1 MTARTTTAL
10 LALAALVAAFV
21 AYRALSGD
29 DGPSTAAERFAAR
42 WSAGDDAA
50 AARLTDD
57 PKAAAAALKANRRG
71 LDGASVEATLGELKE
86 SGDAA
91 TARLTLQW
99 RIPRIGGWGYDST
112 LRLRKVEDE
121 WRVSWSPTTVHPKL
135 DGVTRLGTTAVP
147 KARGEILDR
156 DRRPLMRER
165 PVVRVG
171 AVAGKVKR
179 PAVTARGLAEVLDVD
194 AAPLERAI
202 RGGGKQQF
210 VDALTLR
217 PADYRRLRAAL
228 EAVPDSATAEST
240 AMLAPTRGFA
250 RALLGTVAPATKE
263 QLEKLG
269 GSAGPGAEVG
279 QWGLQAR
286 FERRLAPVPERRVVI
301 RAGATPIETLAT
313 RRGRRGRALATTLDT
328 RVQAAAEAALA
339 GRSDEA
345 ALVAVQPSTGDVLAV
360 ANRPLESSYD
370 RALEGTYAPGSTF
383 KVVSTAAL
391 LRDGLSVE
399 DTVRCPPTITAG
411 GRQFKNFE
419 GGAAGAVPFSR
430 DFAVSCNTAFVSLA
444 PRLAPDALSRTARDY
459 GLGRKLD
466 LAVPAAGGQVPPG
479 KDAVER
485 AAAMIGQHE
494 ILASPLAMASVAATV
509 AAGRWRAPRLLASDP
524 SEAGPPL
531 PASERDTLRGLMRLV
546 VTQGS
551 GTALAGIAG
560 EVRGKSGTAEFG
572 GGDPPPTH
580 AWFIAFRDDVAVA
593 VLVERGRSGG
603 SVAAPLAAR
612 FFSALDR

>member
-1 MTARTTTAL
+1 M
-10 LALAALVAAFV
+10 ALVAVTLAGAV
-21 AYRALSGD
+21 LAYRALTGE
-29 DGPSTAAERFAAR
+29 GAEEAAELFVGR
-42 WSAGDDAA
+42 WSSGDDAA
-50 AARLTDD
+50 AGRLTDA
-57 PKAAAAALKANRRG
+57 PEAAAAALRANRRG
-71 LDGASVEATLGELKE
+71 LDGASLKATLGEVKE

-91 TARLTLQW
+91 TAVLSLRW

-112 LRLRKVEDE
+112 LRLRRSGDE
-121 WRVSWSPTTVHPKL
+121 WQVRWSPQTVHPKL
-135 DGVTRLGTTAVP
+135 DAETRLGTTSVP

-156 DRRPLMRER
+156 ERRPLMRER

-171 AVAGKVKR
+171 AIAGEVRK
-179 PAVTARGLAEVLDVD
+179 PAVTARGLAEVLGVD
-194 AAPLERAI
+194 AGPLARAI
-202 RGGGKQQF
+202 RGGGKEQF

-217 PADYRRLRAAL
+217 PPDYRRLKPRL
-228 EAVPDSATAEST
+228 EAVPDAATAEGT
-240 AMLAPTRGFA
+240 AMLAPTRAFA
-250 RALLGTVAPATKE
+250 RALLGTVAPATEE

-269 GSAGPGAEVG
+269 GRVAPGASVG

-286 FERRLAPVPERRVVI
+286 FEQRLAPVPERRVVI
-301 RAGATPIETLAT
+301 RAGAVPIETLAT
-313 RRGRRGRALATTLDT
+313 RAGRSGRAVATTLD
-328 RVQAAAEAALA
+328 RGVQAGAEEALA
-339 GRSDEA
+339 GTSDEA
-345 ALVAVQPSTGDVLAV
+345 ALVAVQPSTGNVLAV
-360 ANRPLESSYD
+360 ANRPVASSYN
-370 RALEGTYAPGSTF
+370 RALEGLYAPGSTF

-391 LRDGLSVE
+391 LRDGLDVA
-399 DTVRCPPTITAG
+399 DTVRCPPTIEAG

-444 PRLAPDALSRTARDY
+444 PRLAPGALGRTARDY

-466 LAVPAAGGQVPPG
+466 LAVPAASGRVPPG
-479 KDAVER
+479 DDAVER

-494 ILASPLAMASVAATV
+494 IVASPLAMALVAATV
-509 AAGRWRAPRLLASDP
+509 ADGRWRAPRLLASDP
-524 SEAGPPL
+524 KQAGPAL
-531 PASERDTLRGLMRLV
+531 AASERDTLRGLMRLV
-546 VTQGS
+546 VTEGS
-551 GTALAGIAG
+551 GTALSGVEG

-612 FFSALDR
+612 FFAALDQGGTHRES